1 MDNLRTGEKIAG
13 VSGVALLI
21 IMFLSWWGAPGGA
34 AELADLAGVDVD
46 TSANAW
52 QAADILDL
60 LWALAAIAGIAL
72 SVMALQSAQVNM
84 PVAMSAIT
92 AGLGGLATLTILYRL
107 IDTPFDAE
115 RKYGVFLGL
124 VAAAGIA
131 YGGWRAMQEEGT
143 SFGEQADRFGGP
155 DEGPGAAAP
164 PPPPPSSSPPPS
176 SPPPGGTP

>member
-13 VSGVALLI
+13 ISGVALLI

-72 SVMALQSAQVNM
+72 AVMALQSAQVNM

-124 VAAAGIA
+124 IAAAGIA

-143 SFGEQADRFGGP
+143 SFSDQADRLQG
-155 DEGPGAAAP
+155 DRDDAP
-164 PPPPPSSSPPPS
+164 PPPPPPPPAS
-176 SPPPGGTP
+176 GGPAGPAA